1 MSGLVILFLS
11 SPKKK
16 KSYGIKF
23 KDLGG
28 HSTQPSAVAHLI
40 SMCAKLL
47 LNWAIT
53 HWNVQKPQSMKI
65 DANLPL
71 KPENVYQKM

>member
-53 HWNVQKPQSMKI
+53 H
-65 DANLPL
+65 
-71 KPENVYQKM
+71 